1 MFHSRSYDLVMTD
14 LGMPGLT
21 GWDVVK
27 DIRSSGSKVPGIMV
41 TGWATSIDESQ
52 MREHQVDRVL
62 TKPFEVDEV
71 LRLVQELLAQGG
83 RS

>member
-1 MFHSRSYDLVMTD
+1 
-14 LGMPGLT
+14 
-21 GWDVVK
+21 
-27 DIRSSGSKVPGIMV
+27 MV

-52 MREHQVDRVL
+52 MREYQVDRVL

-71 LRLVQELLAQGG
+71 LRLVQELLAEGG

>member
-1 MFHSRSYDLVMTD
+1 MRLIPNCA
-14 LGMPGLT
+14 PGTSPRRRTPL
-21 GWDVVK
+21 
-27 DIRSSGSKVPGIMV
+27 V

-52 MREHQVDRVL
+52 MGEYQVDRVL

>member
-1 MFHSRSYDLVMTD
+1 
-14 LGMPGLT
+14 
-21 GWDVVK
+21 
-27 DIRSSGSKVPGIMV
+27 MV

-52 MREHQVDRVL
+52 MREYQVDRVL

-71 LRLVQELLAQGG
+71 LRQELLAQGG